1 MLAAL
6 ALAATINQPF
16 ELASKCKAACNF
28 VLQARVRLRVN
39 DGKREFVLAAGG
51 IMTQM
56 YTDEMYVVTTDA
68 GEKIVLKLERISQK

>member
-16 ELASKCKAACNF
+16 ELASKCKGACNF

-51 IMTQM
+51 IMMQT
-56 YTDEMYVVTTDA
+56 YTDEEYVVTTDA
-68 GEKIVLKLERISQK
+68 GEKIVLKLERILKK